1 MSCSSQITLSL
12 SDQCHLYLILHLEE
26 FLPEELALLSLR
38 MRERLLI
45 NLPVADICRLE
56 ETTVVQGID
65 TNFILREVGK
75 RQVHD
80 YCYDLVCNSTLKAL
94 EQHEGYRD
102 HFHEVA
108 SHYLIWKRYCGR
120 DLPLLLYS
128 VRECLGFQDL
138 YWQSRKGAPVQ
149 VVEGHVAIV
158 PPRYA
163 PYLDSNCPTSYE
175 LMLLACFKRF
185 PRKLTTG
192 RYKPQYA
199 CGDESTLNLLLSEV
213 EEFDFGSCPTT
224 SETLCGLLRK
234 DTPQMSIANTFI
246 QCSGSKL
253 NSVHVNLITSYDPK
267 SNDCG
272 WNGEVSQRSYV
283 PQKGECLPRSTF
295 VHLEKIDVNLP
306 ISSVFNLDLI
316 LDDIHQAISYV
327 RPGELRLGM
336 VYPCNEDLQ
345 PFVTGLLSILT
356 TFVCRK
362 TFRKLI
368 LNLRTYEL
376 YDKLIAPFAHAP
388 PVPLQMKQCIEFH
401 NQTFLSAEEG
411 EKVPLRPQSLS
422 VTAPQQRSIT
432 FYDCS
437 PVSKSFQKKLESLGI
452 ELQVVNSDLRKLI
465 QKQLESHSRRTR
477 KRKHNSE
484 GDDGQWRCRI

>member
-1 MSCSSQITLSL
+1 MNCSSQITLPL

-45 NLPVADICRLE
+45 NLPVADYAGWRRPLWCRELIPISFGE
-56 ETTVVQGID
+56 RLGSDRCMITTMTWFVIPP
-65 TNFILREVGK
+65 
-75 RQVHD
+75 
-80 YCYDLVCNSTLKAL
+80 L

-108 SHYLIWKRYCGR
+108 SHYFIWKRYCHR

-138 YWQSRKGAPVQ
+138 YWQSRKGAPVR

-163 PYLDSNCPTSYE
+163 PYLDSNCPISYE
-175 LMLLACFKRF
+175 LMLVACFKRF

-213 EEFDFGSCPTT
+213 EEFDFVSCPTP
-224 SETLCGLLRK
+224 SQTLCGLLRK
-234 DTPQMSIANTFI
+234 DTPPMSIANTFI
-246 QCSGSKL
+246 QCSGNKL
-253 NSVHVNLITSYDPK
+253 NSVHVNLSTSSYDPN
-267 SNDCG
+267 SDDCG

-295 VHLEKIDVNLP
+295 LHLEKIDIDLP
-306 ISSVFNLDLI
+306 ISRVSNLDLI
-316 LDDIHQAISYV
+316 LDDIDQAISYV
-327 RPGELRLGM
+327 RPGELRIGM
-336 VYPCNEDLQ
+336 VNLLNDDLQ
-345 PFVTGLLSILT
+345 PFVTALLSILT

-368 LNLRTYEL
+368 LHLHTVPDAEL

-401 NQTFLSAEEG
+401 DHTFLSAEEG

-422 VTAPQQRSIT
+422 VTAPQQRYRLHFKIALQSQN
-432 FYDCS
+432 
-437 PVSKSFQKKLESLGI
+437 PSKRSWNLWELNCKL
-452 ELQVVNSDLRKLI
+452 
-465 QKQLESHSRRTR
+465 
-477 KRKHNSE
+477 
-484 GDDGQWRCRI
+484 